1 MFKVSLALPR
11 AILHHG
17 FNGLEAPV
25 APSSGEWRTM
35 RTRHSVA
42 RRLIAAI
49 GIVLVAGLA
58 VMVAWSMAASRT
70 MARDQAERFAAS
82 INEMTM
88 AGLTAMMVT
97 GTVGERDVFLDQ
109 IRRLTAV
116 SGLEVLRGEAVTA
129 VFGQGG
135 LEKAPDAIEAQVL
148 ASGQPYLAIE
158 EIDGRRALRAVYP
171 SKAATDYLGK
181 NCILCHQVPEG
192 TVLGAVSMR
201 ISLGEADAATR
212 RFAAWVGGFAILLA
226 LIAGSVIAWVVRRS
240 VARPLEHLVVS
251 LDEIAKGEG
260 DLTRRLPVE
269 GHDEI
274 GAAAAGFNRML
285 ETVGELVREVKRT
298 VVTLE
303 DATAE
308 MVRSGDAV
316 RAGAKAQNAVVAQVR
331 ELIGRLHEAAIGV
344 AREIAE
350 IQAKSQ
356 VSRERTETSRAR
368 LAALVDAFT
377 AIERALTSLVES
389 MDAFS
394 RSSHEIRVIT
404 QEVREIADQTNLL
417 ALNAAIEAARAGE
430 AGRGFAVVADEV
442 RKLAEKSS
450 TAAGRI
456 DTITAAVVE
465 RSEQLYSAFE
475 SGQEK
480 LKEVRRV
487 SDEVTERLAEAGAA
501 VADVGRRLDAVT
513 VTTEG
518 ERELAEQASSAVDGI
533 AQETGRLDAEV
544 DALTSA
550 VEKVQ
555 AQAQQLVERVRRFR
569 VE

>member
-1 MFKVSLALPR
+1 
-11 AILHHG
+11 
-17 FNGLEAPV
+17 
-25 APSSGEWRTM
+25 M

-97 GTVGERDVFLDQ
+97 GTVGQRDVFLDQ
-109 IRRLTAV
+109 IRKLTAV

-129 VFGQGG
+129 LYGKGG
-135 LEKAPDAIEAQVL
+135 LEKEPDAEEAQVL
-148 ASGQPYLAIE
+148 ASGQTYLAIE
-158 EIDGRRALRAVYP
+158 ESDGARALRAIYP
-171 SKAATDYLGK
+171 AKAATDYLGK
-181 NCILCHQVPEG
+181 NCIVCHQVPEG

-201 ISLGEADAATR
+201 ISLGESDAATR
-212 RFAAWVGGFAILLA
+212 RFAAWVGSFAVLLA
-226 LIAGSVIAWVVRRS
+226 LLAVGVIAWVVRRS
-240 VARPLEHLVVS
+240 VARPLAHLVAS
-251 LDEIAKGEG
+251 LEEIAQGEG
-260 DLTRRLPVE
+260 DLTRRLPV
-269 GHDEI
+269 GRDDEI

-285 ETVGELVREVKRT
+285 ETVAELVREVKRT
-298 VVTLE
+298 VTTLE
-303 DATAE
+303 EATAE

-316 RAGAKAQNAVVAQVR
+316 RAGAKTQNAVVAQVR
-331 ELIGRLHEAAIGV
+331 ELIGRLHEAAVGV
-344 AREIAE
+344 AAEIAA
-350 IQAKSQ
+350 IQAESQ

-368 LAALVDAFT
+368 LAALVDAFA
-377 AIERALTSLVES
+377 AIEEALSSLVEA
-389 MDAFS
+389 MEAFTQ
-394 RSSHEIRVIT
+394 SSHEIRVIT

-442 RKLAEKSS
+442 RKLAEKSGA
-450 TAAGRI
+450 AAGRI

-465 RSEQLYSAFE
+465 RSDQLYAAFE

-487 SDEVTERLAEAGAA
+487 SDEVTQRLAEAGEA

-513 VTTEG
+513 VTTEE
-518 ERELAEQASSAVDGI
+518 ERELAEQAASAVEGI
-533 AQETGRLDAEV
+533 ARETGRLDTEV
-544 DALTSA
+544 DAMASA

-555 AQAQQLVERVRRFR
+555 TQAQQLVERVRRFR